1 MKPNNRKWLKLP
13 LIAATAMAVV
23 TSCKDDH
30 FDVNPDVMSTKTIWQ
45 NIQNTPELS
54 QYADILQNVYY
65 SQTEEKTSSETYAD
79 FLNGEQTLTV
89 WAPVNGKFKYDYYKG
104 LLATGIRDSIYKVEK
119 ELIRNNM
126 TRYSHILNGQDSVK
140 LDLFNNKAAW
150 LNFTNAT
157 LQGQKI
163 TQPNIA
169 SSNGVLHIIDG
180 AANYQPNLYEFLATR
195 GELDSINTFIKSFQ
209 KTEFN
214 ENASTQGPTVNGQIT
229 WVDSITYISNSY
241 TSSFTKAYLN
251 REDSNY
257 VMIMPTNTVWSTLL
271 EKTKNYYKFKQE
283 YNQTVHT
290 QTEQGNDTIY
300 ESKTS
305 FTQEE
310 LDSMVNLYSKNS
322 ICQHLIFNANWQYER
337 IPITSIE
344 DIRAIDTRKDSLKS
358 TANLKFK
365 ATGTLN
371 ETNKNNVVEVDNF
384 AEMFGNADPI
394 ETSNGYAY
402 IVNEWKLP
410 STVYA
415 PVIDIASTNA
425 FEYSDVQCIDA
436 ESSYTYRNPYVIR
449 YEIGENDE
457 KIPVDTLWSD
467 SIYKY
472 NYLSMNASS
481 PTSHP
486 GAYFKLQQKSSKYVL
501 SGKYDIF
508 VVIGYNTEENKPNRF
523 RAYLY
528 YDTENGRITK
538 DSEATLKNPNEDA
551 VDVAGASLLGGNIFV
566 NRPPRFNIKDDK
578 LEYVAYNDT
587 ICLARDKEFPISYY
601 GLDNAYPTLYLK
613 SNFKSNDK
621 DKYSRNIW
629 VNAVILKPK
638 E

>member
-1 MKPNNRKWLKLP
+1 MKSNNRKWLKLTF
-13 LIAATAMAVV
+13 ITATAMAVL
-23 TSCKDDH
+23 TGCKDDH
-30 FDVNPDVMSTKTIWQ
+30 FDVNPDVMDTKTIWQ
-45 NIQNTPELS
+45 NIQDTHELS
-54 QYADILQNVYY
+54 QYADILQHVYF
-65 SQTEEKTSSETYAD
+65 SQTEEKTSSQTYAD
-79 FLNGEQTLTV
+79 FLNGEQTMTV
-89 WAPVNGKFKYDYYKG
+89 WAPVNGHFNYEYYKG
-104 LLATGIRDSIYKVEK
+104 LLATGIRDSIYKVEN

-126 TRYSHILNGQDSVK
+126 TRYTHILNGRDSIK

-150 LNFTNAT
+150 LNFDDAT

-163 TQPNIA
+163 IQPNIA
-169 SSNGVLHIIDG
+169 SSNGVLHVLDG
-180 AANYQPNLYEFLATR
+180 AAAYQPNLYEFLATR

-214 ENASTQGPTVNGQIT
+214 EIASTQGPTVNGQIT

-241 TSSFTKAYLN
+241 TTNFTKAYLN

-257 VMIMPTNTVWSTLL
+257 VMIMPTNTVWSNLL

-290 QTEQGNDTIY
+290 QTELGNDTTY

-337 IPITSIE
+337 IPITSID
-344 DIRAIDTRKDSLKS
+344 DIRAIDARKDSLKS
-358 TANLKFK
+358 TANLKYK
-365 ATGTLN
+365 TAGTLN
-371 ETNKNNVVEVDNF
+371 ETNRSNTVEVENF
-384 AEMFGNADPI
+384 AQMFGNADPI

-402 IVNEWKLP
+402 IINDWKLP

-415 PVIDIASTNA
+415 PVIDLESANA
-425 FEYSDVQCIDA
+425 FEHSDVQCV
-436 ESSYTYRNPYVIR
+436 ESEGSYTYRNPGLIR
-449 YEIGENDE
+449 YDLDNN
-457 KIPVDTLWSD
+457 PVDTLIAD

-472 NYLSMNASS
+472 NYLLMNASS

-486 GAYFKLQQKSSKYVL
+486 GAYFKLQMRPNKFVL
-501 SGKYDIF
+501 SGKYDLF
-508 VVIGYNTEENKPNRF
+508 VVIGYNTEEDKPNRF

-551 VDVAGASLLGGNIFV
+551 VDVLGASLTGGNIFV
-566 NRPPRFNIKDDK
+566 NRPPRYIIKDNK
-578 LEYVAYNDT
+578 LENVEYNDT
-587 ICLARDKEFPISYY
+587 ICLARDLEFPISYY

-613 SNFKSNDK
+613 SNCKSNDK

-629 VNAVILKPK
+629 VNAIILKPK